1 MPKNILRAMIKKSQA
16 AITPYRQAKTE
27 KASWKKS
34 TPDRCTE
41 AKTPEPCNTQWKGQR
56 ADLVSHS
63 MSAPGAPP
71 CSTVVI
77 LPSTCHDSPAP
88 LN

>member
-41 AKTPEPCNTQWKGQR
+41 AKTPEPCNTQWKGSYLRLTQ
-56 ADLVSHS
+56 
-63 MSAPGAPP
+63 GAV
-71 CSTVVI
+71 CYEES
-77 LPSTCHDSPAP
+77 LA
-88 LN
+88 

>member
-1 MPKNILRAMIKKSQA
+1 MPKNILRAMIKKSQE

-41 AKTPEPCNTQWKGQR
+41 QR
-56 ADLVSHS
+56 HQN
-63 MSAPGAPP
+63 
-71 CSTVVI
+71 
-77 LPSTCHDSPAP
+77 PATHNGKP
-88 LN
+88 AHRLGFS